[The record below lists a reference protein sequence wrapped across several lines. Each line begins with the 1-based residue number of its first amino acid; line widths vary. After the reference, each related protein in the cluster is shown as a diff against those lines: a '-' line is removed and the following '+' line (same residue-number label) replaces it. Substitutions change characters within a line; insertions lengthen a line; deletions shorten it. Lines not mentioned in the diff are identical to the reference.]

1 MANLTSKFSPL
12 ESPPALVNGHYF
24 GGCIVYHF
32 FFLSLRFTFVYEV
45 GVYPKKKSY
54 VTHQRRNASWEV
66 EMPERKR
73 IGMIQMEIE

>member
-12 ESPPALVNGHYF
+12 ESQPALVNGHYF

-32 FFLSLRFTFVYEV
+32 FSELKIYFVYEV

-66 EMPERKR
+66 GMPERKR
-73 IGMIQMEIE
+73 IGMIQMEME